1 MKKLLS
7 LLLSALM
14 LFCFAGCSADLTEE
28 DYQIIY
34 DVLEDVIEDG
44 GESWDSEESY
54 EDAEDIT
61 DISGNGEA
69 MEIPDETEI
78 PEEVIEDIDTGEDIA
93 EDIEEETTTAA
104 ATTTQ
109 ETTTTTVTTTT
120 EAATTTTE
128 TEAAIDFDGTYT
140 TKDDVA
146 LYIHTYGCLPQ
157 NFISKK
163 DAQAL
168 GWEGGSLE
176 PYAPG
181 MCIGGSYFG
190 NYEGLLPEKKG
201 RKYTECDIDT
211 LGKKSRGAKRIVF
224 SNDGLI
230 YYTDDHYES
239 FELLYGEE

>member
-1 MKKLLS
+1 MNMKKLLS

-69 MEIPDETEI
+69 VEIPDETEI

-104 ATTTQ
+104 VTTTQ
-109 ETTTTTVTTTT
+109 ETTT
-120 EAATTTTE
+120 AATG
-128 TEAAIDFDGTYT
+128 AAIDFDGTYT
-140 TKDDVA
+140 KKDDVA